1 MARKSFTVHT
11 SLLFDPKKKAFVEN
25 VSIEVDRASGSI
37 ARVFSR
43 DDDDDDE
50 IAENDDDID
59 LRGKVVLPGFVD
71 SHAHIFIHSYDERP
85 ASEQMRDVSA
95 VERIV
100 RATNHARA
108 ALLAGYTTYRD
119 LGTEALGAAD
129 ANLRDCINRGIT
141 PGPRLFVA
149 TEALAS
155 SGSYETRIENRSLGG
170 RGTGIG
176 SGLAAPRA
184 SDAADGVDG
193 VRAAV
198 RRRVGDGADLIKFY
212 ADYRRKIMRFPPRPA
227 KKFFGPDSSSASS
240 AQARD
245 QKKPKPKQHRQQ
257 MGPREDGDILFPP
270 ARRNPAVPLFTQEE
284 MDAIVSEAN
293 LAEIPVA
300 AHCGETRTALM
311 AARAG
316 VTSVEHIFED
326 TYAVA
331 DELFAALRR
340 GNVLWVPTLAAA
352 ELLPRPMF
360 EQVKASVKRAHASGV
375 RFAAGG
381 DTGTFNHGLNAR
393 ELEIMIE
400 AGIPLADVLVAGTVG
415 GWEACGGDRSG
426 FRFGWFEH
434 GNRADI
440 IALDA
445 DPRDDAKAL
454 RKVSFVMK
462 DGQVWKHRGQPVAGM
477 VPVPQWPDSDG
488 GSSSSDGGGADS
500 DECIDDGEPWTD
512 LSAARPHRL
521 SMSVP
526 LPVYQ
531 PRNAPV

>member
-71 SHAHIFIHSYDERP
+71 SHAHIFIHSYD
-85 ASEQMRDVSA
+85 EQMRDVSA

-227 KKFFGPDSSSASS
+227 KK
-240 AQARD
+240 
-245 QKKPKPKQHRQQ
+245 
-257 MGPREDGDILFPP
+257 EDGDILFPP

>member
-1 MARKSFTVHT
+1 MARKTFTVHT

-25 VSIEVDRASGSI
+25 VSMEVDRVGGSI

-43 DDDDDDE
+43 DDDDGDE
-50 IAENDDDID
+50 IAKNDDDID

-155 SGSYETRIENRSLGG
+155 SGSYETRVENRSLGG

-176 SGLAAPRA
+176 SGLTAPRA

-212 ADYRRKIMRFPPRPA
+212 ADYRRKI
-227 KKFFGPDSSSASS
+227 
-240 AQARD
+240 
-245 QKKPKPKQHRQQ
+245 
-257 MGPREDGDILFPP
+257 GPREDGDILFPP

-326 TYAVA
+326 THAVA

-352 ELLPRPMF
+352 ELLSRPIF

-393 ELEIMIE
+393 ELEVMVE
-400 AGIPLADVLVAGTVG
+400 AGIPLVDVLVAATVG

-445 DPRDDAKAL
+445 DPRDDTRAL

-462 DGQVWKHRGQPVAGM
+462 DGQVWKHRGQPVADM
-477 VPVPQWPDSDG
+477 VPVPQWPDSNG
-488 GSSSSDGGGADS
+488 GSSDGGGADS
-500 DECIDDGEPWTD
+500 DECIDDGEPWTN